1 MNFDIFVDSS
11 ANLTEKMIEECGIK
25 VISYVCTCNGRE
37 VICYKD
43 GATFAQSAKQF
54 YSEMSRGADVSTS
67 LISQERF
74 EAEWENS
81 LKAGRDVLMFT
92 ISSQVSGT
100 NHQANL
106 ASEAMMK
113 RYPGRSIYVADSV
126 NSSLGEGLLAV
137 KAANLRDM
145 GETLDTCV
153 KWIESNK
160 WKMNSYFTVS
170 DLKYLRKGG
179 RISGVTAL
187 AGTLLNIK
195 PILKADG
202 NGRIVMCGR
211 VKGRRKSVAELAEY
225 YKNYAVFPEG
235 ATAAI
240 CHCDCEDEANNLA
253 ELIRELGARD
263 VTVEYY
269 DIVSGAHVG
278 PGTIA
283 LFFMGKDRRG
293 GEKASEKKTEGKAA
307 HAESKI

>member
-1 MNFDIFVDSS
+1 M
-11 ANLTEKMIEECGIK
+11 
-25 VISYVCTCNGRE
+25 
-37 VICYKD
+37 
-43 GATFAQSAKQF
+43 
-54 YSEMSRGADVSTS
+54 
-67 LISQERF
+67 
-74 EAEWENS
+74 
-81 LKAGRDVLMFT
+81 
-92 ISSQVSGT
+92 
-100 NHQANL
+100 
-106 ASEAMMK
+106 
-113 RYPGRSIYVADSV
+113 

-145 GETLDTCV
+145 GETLDTCA
-153 KWIESNK
+153 KWIENNK

-211 VKGRRKSVAELAEY
+211 VKGRRKSVAELADY

-235 ATAAI
+235 QTAAI
-240 CHCDCEDEANNLA
+240 CHCDCEDEANALA
-253 ELIRELGARD
+253 DMIRQLGAKD

-293 GEKASEKKTEGKAA
+293 EQAEEAKKAAGKTMRAEGK
-307 HAESKI
+307 I